1 MSLYEDLMD
10 KLDGREYGHYFAC
23 LCVFHDDSSPSMF
36 VYQDGTFR
44 CAACRKSGSH
54 AFLAKKLSMQV
65 SMTRSQPSR
74 ILPQWRKWETQ
85 YGDLEGIARAA
96 HESLK
101 RDPKKWFKE
110 RKLDEHIKVGRFGYL
125 DGWCTFPVVDSELQL
140 VDIVVRAIKGK
151 GDTRYVVHPVDAPIP
166 SRPLYVPNWTQVKNA
181 RTVYVVF
188 GMIDAWALESLGL
201 PVVTGITGKAVP
213 VDRLRELNKRF
224 IFLPDRGEEND
235 AHKIANAFGMGARV
249 KSLRY
254 PDELK
259 DPDEIRRKFGNTYL
273 LNLIGA

>member
-1 MSLYEDLMD
+1 MSIYEDLMD

-36 VYQDGTFR
+36 VYEDGTFR
-44 CAACRKSGSH
+44 CAACRKSGTH
-54 AFLAKKLSMQV
+54 AFLAKKLSMQASV
-65 SMTRSQPSR
+65 TRSQPSR
-74 ILPQWRKWETQ
+74 ILPQWRKWEDQ

-110 RKLDEHIKVGRFGYL
+110 RKLDECIKAGTLGFL
-125 DGWCTFPVVDSELQL
+125 DGWATFPVRNRVEEL
-140 VDIVVRAIKGK
+140 VDIVVRAIRGK
-151 GDTRYVVHPVDAPIP
+151 GDTRYVVSPISSDS
-166 SRPLYVPNWTQVKNA
+166 SRPLYVPNWKRVLEA

-249 KSLRY
+249 KSLIF
-254 PDELK
+254 PDDTK

-273 LNLIGA
+273 LNLIGT